1 MSWHVPFLWRGKLV
15 FLCQGKIGFLLV
27 VGNQIS
33 WPETLCKFSNFGK
46 LINVMPKIFRESFQA
61 FCIAKFRRLSV
72 IIITCCHSLY
82 RTTCSPS
89 NDLFYNWLHGF
100 CLTDFHENSVTKT
113 CLSFFLIFFRSG
125 PLILA
130 LSVCYALM
138 YQDNAIWNLIFLIIG
153 SKFEMLFFSLSLL
166 SFWWLT
172 HNKFYQL
179 TASNVVRFLL
189 LYQA

>member
-89 NDLFYNWLHGF
+89 NDLFYNWLHGC
-100 CLTDFHENSVTKT
+100 CLTDFHENLITKT
-113 CLSFFLIFFRSG
+113 CLSFFLIFFSVWSFDFG
-125 PLILA
+125 A
-130 LSVCYALM
+130 LRLLRFDVP
-138 YQDNAIWNLIFLIIG
+138 DNAIWNLIFLIIG
-153 SKFEMLFFSLSLL
+153 SKFEMLFSFSLSVVLL
-166 SFWWLT
+166 MI
-172 HNKFYQL
+172 N
-179 TASNVVRFLL
+179 A
-189 LYQA
+189 